1 MRSGYETG
9 YEMEGCMIA
18 ASNGTPIRAEWRFNV
33 CTLLVV
39 VVFLGGCKQEA
50 STPTTQSGATS
61 RTTLS
66 TEDEA
71 RAQAA
76 RGACYQKL
84 AAIETELVGHVLS
97 LESSSRCATNDDCVV
112 VPVETSCLSS
122 CPNVIARRDGAELK
136 KRLTESE
143 SKWCRERVECN
154 MQSLC
159 ARTTAVCER
168 GRCRAKWDGVTPLR
182 RGPAVASPK
191 S

>member
-1 MRSGYETG
+1 MQNEKELWS
-9 YEMEGCMIA
+9 A
-18 ASNGTPIRAEWRFNV
+18 V
-33 CTLLVV
+33 CALLVV
-39 VVFLGGCKQEA
+39 VLFVGCKQEH
-50 STPTTQSGATS
+50 STPGVTVTQSKIP
-61 RTTLS
+61 S

-71 RAQAA
+71 RALAA
-76 RGACYQKL
+76 RQACYQKL
-84 AAIETELVGHVLS
+84 VAIETELVGHVLS

-122 CPNVIARRDGAELK
+122 CPNVIARRDGTELK
-136 KRLTESE
+136 KKLTESE